1 MVFATGK
8 DAVAAA
14 YDFVYDK
21 YHGFF
26 VKQIFKRSFDA
37 APGADEI
44 LSHMNRSYAI
54 LQRSDSNDSDGL
66 TEAMTSDDDSIA
78 PSADDT
84 VALHPSSMKNPLD
97 LFVDH
102 IAGEWMKLERFV
114 SQCNGAHAD
123 PNKSRD
129 LLTTSSVGDLANV
142 PTITERSASAAAA
155 EEEIPSFIAAIH
167 PVLRGLDKMINQ
179 FNMND
184 PSKC

>member
-1 MVFATGK
+1 VFATGK

-66 TEAMTSDDDSIA
+66 TEAMTSDDDSIP
-78 PSADDT
+78 PSSDDT
-84 VALHPSSMKNPLD
+84 IAVHPPCMKNPLD

-114 SQCNGAHAD
+114 SQCNGAHA
-123 PNKSRD
+123 NTNTSRD
-129 LLTTSSVGDLANV
+129 LLTTSSAVNMANL
-142 PTITERSASAAAA
+142 PTIAKRLASAAAA
-155 EEEIPSFIAAIH
+155 EEEIPSFIAAMH

-179 FNMND
+179 LNMND